1 LRWSFVPPISFVLN
15 SGSSIAGRRYEPQC
29 PFVTLEPSAR
39 QRADRKVGN
48 DTSYYRRKAPAN
60 NPFGTQARAKGK
72 RRLSHVVFTAFCR
85 GTSRISSIAKGIAI
99 DSVNSHRRASIG
111 YKQRVKCKQAV
122 NRIEQRLV
130 GSVSDHDLKH

>member
-1 LRWSFVPPISFVLN
+1 LSHPPDNAPIAWSGMTQAI
-15 SGSSIAGRRYEPQC
+15 IAEK
-29 PFVTLEPSAR
+29 R
-39 QRADRKVGN
+39 QRTTHLGHKLEQKENIACLTWFLR
-48 DTSYYRRKAPAN
+48 
-60 NPFGTQARAKGK
+60 
-72 RRLSHVVFTAFCR
+72 HFCR

-111 YKQRVKCKQAV
+111 HKQRVKCKQAV